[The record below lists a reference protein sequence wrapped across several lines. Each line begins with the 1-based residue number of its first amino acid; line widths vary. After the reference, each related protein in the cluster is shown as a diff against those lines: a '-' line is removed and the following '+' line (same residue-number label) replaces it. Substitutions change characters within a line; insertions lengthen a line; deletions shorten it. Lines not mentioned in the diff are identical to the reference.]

1 MHQTKEIY
9 VFCVFGI
16 VAFLDQLDF
25 ASIRFTR
32 LLDTHTPG
40 TSPAPIMRKDPT
52 EGADAHAALLQKQK
66 FANAYRAFLAGEA
79 NPYNAML
86 AENTSGSLL
95 TRVES
100 VLPMSPKRT
109 VGGGVVKFQRAASLV
124 SRVLSV
130 AKGTAREDVG
140 ESESGVCGGRGELV
154 CPIRVTRSCP
164 HVNYFPLITV

>member
-1 MHQTKEIY
+1 MHETKEIY
-9 VFCVFGI
+9 VFCVSGI
-16 VAFLDQLDF
+16 FAFLDQLDV

-40 TSPAPIMRKDPT
+40 SSPAPIMRVDPA
-52 EGADAHAALLQKQK
+52 EGADADAALLQKQK

-100 VLPMSPKRT
+100 VLPMSPKRS

-124 SRVLSV
+124 SRVLYV
-130 AKGTAREDVG
+130 AKSTAREDVG
-140 ESESGVCGGRGELV
+140 ESESGLCGGAGELV